1 MIPSRWYTNEKR
13 DNNVVTEAFCFAN
26 QNAAE
31 NRPDRIITPNP
42 STVPKT
48 VTNVLHLAA
57 QRKQKYGKVWELARQ
72 AAQLAIEHNNH
83 SEMIIW
89 LRKFIGQHKEVV
101 PTLQNQDQ
109 PPGNNQ
115 VDYADADKENEFEQV
130 ENPLVSRRKGR
141 PETKR
146 YKSATEKK
154 RKSRAKYTCSTCGH
168 SGHNSVR
175 CQS

>member
-1 MIPSRWYTNEKR
+1 M
-13 DNNVVTEAFCFAN
+13 
-26 QNAAE
+26 
-31 NRPDRIITPNP
+31 
-42 STVPKT
+42 
-48 VTNVLHLAA
+48 
-57 QRKQKYGKVWELARQ
+57 
-72 AAQLAIEHNNH
+72 
-83 SEMIIW
+83 
-89 LRKFIGQHKEVV
+89 V
-101 PTLQNQDQ
+101 PTLQDQDQ

-130 ENPLVSRRKGR
+130 ENPLVSRRKEC

-154 RKSRAKYTCSTCGH
+154 GKPCAKYTYSTCGH